1 MKAPL
6 AFALLGL
13 SVLLSGS
20 SCAQTRE
27 DQKKDQASTAGS
39 TRPGWLG
46 VSISDMTS
54 SQARKMNIKTED
66 GACIDHVGED
76 SPAEK
81 AGLKEG
87 DIIVEFNGKAINDA
101 GDLRRFVRRAA
112 PGSQA
117 NVLVMRKDEK
127 KAFQVTLGKAPHEPY
142 AVGVVPPV
150 PPFVPY
156 MHALQGFPLYG
167 MDLRDL
173 NKQLGA
179 YFEAPNGRGVLV
191 EEVEKNSNAEKAGLR
206 AGDVIV
212 RVGKESVEDTHDIR
226 DALHDSRDGD
236 KAEVEVIRKGA
247 RKVLTM
253 EIDREASGNIFRFRS
268 FNRPHHLGFIEEDF
282 DTAPLER
289 ELRKSGEEMRLE
301 EESLRHSLEGLK
313 EEMKS
318 IGLKVRHEMI
328 QLQQKLRKE
337 LSASPAV
344 L

>member
-13 SVLLSGS
+13 SLLMSGN
-20 SCAQTRE
+20 SCAQARE
-27 DQKKDQASTAGS
+27 DQKKDQTPTAGS

-54 SQARKMNIKTED
+54 HQARNMNIKTED
-66 GACIDHVGED
+66 GAYIDHIGED

-87 DIIVEFNGKAINDA
+87 DIIVEFDGKTINDA
-101 GDLRRFVRRAA
+101 GDIRRFVRRAA
-112 PGSQA
+112 PGTSA
-117 NVLVMRKDEK
+117 NIVVMRKDEK
-127 KAFQVTLGKAPHEPY
+127 KTFQVTLGKAPRDPY
-142 AVGVVPPV
+142 AVGVAPPV
-150 PPFVPY
+150 PPPVPY
-156 MHALQGFPLYG
+156 MLALQGSSLYG
-167 MDLRDL
+167 MSLSDL

-191 EEVEKNSNAEKAGLR
+191 EEVEKNSNAEKAGFK

-226 DALHDSRDGD
+226 DAFHDSKDGD
-236 KAEVEVIRKGA
+236 KAEVEIIRKGA
-247 RKVLTM
+247 RKALTL
-253 EIDREASGNIFRFRS
+253 EIDREASGNIFQFRS
-268 FNRPHHLGFIEEDF
+268 FNRPHRFEFFEESF
-282 DTAPLER
+282 DTAPLEK
-289 ELRKSGEEMRLE
+289 ELRKSGEGIRLD
-301 EESLRHSLEGLK
+301 EESLKRSLKELK

-328 QLQQKLRKE
+328 RLQQQLRKE
-337 LSASPAV
+337 LSASPS
-344 L
+344 

>member
-13 SVLLSGS
+13 SLLLSGS
-20 SCAQTRE
+20 SCAQTKE
-27 DQKKDQASTAGS
+27 DQKKELASTAGS

-54 SQARKMNIKTED
+54 NQARKMSIKTED
-66 GACIDHVGED
+66 GAYIDDVGEE

-87 DIIVEFNGKAINDA
+87 DIIVEFNGKTINDA
-101 GDLRRFVRRAA
+101 GDLRRFVRRAGF
-112 PGSQA
+112 GSSA
-117 NVLVMRKDEK
+117 NIVVMRKDEK
-127 KAFQVTLGKAPHEPY
+127 KTFQVTLGKVPHAPVV
-142 AVGVVPPV
+142 AGMDLAVPPV
-150 PPFVPY
+150 VPY
-156 MHALQGFPLYG
+156 IRALGGSSLYG
-167 MDLRDL
+167 MNLSDL

-179 YFEAPNGRGVLV
+179 YFEAPNGKGVLV
-191 EEVEKNSNAEKAGLR
+191 EEVEKNSDAAKAGFK

-226 DALHDSRDGD
+226 DALHDAKDGD
-236 KAEVEVIRKGA
+236 KAEVEIIRKGA
-247 RKVLTM
+247 RKALTL
-253 EIDREASGNIFRFRS
+253 EIDEEASGNIFRSRS
-268 FNRPHHLGFIEEDF
+268 FNRPHHFEFFEQDF
-282 DTAPLER
+282 ETAPLEK
-289 ELRKSGEEMRLE
+289 ELKKSIDEKRLQ

-328 QLQQKLRKE
+328 QLQQKLRKQ
-337 LSASPAV
+337 LSTSPI
-344 L
+344 